1 MVKLTL
7 LLSIFLLVSC
17 GKDVSVSST
26 KLKNQSSL
34 SDGQA
39 ATPNAD
45 GLIKRG
51 TKDTITTNGS
61 TYNISI
67 YSSYQALEFVAAKP
81 LGTQVQVRFKGKTK
95 NGEMVLEVVQ

>member
-17 GKDVSVSST
+17 GKQVSISSK
-26 KLKNQSSL
+26 KLENNSAL
-34 SDGQA
+34 NDGQA
-39 ATPNAD
+39 ATPNTT
-45 GLIKRG
+45 GLIRRG
-51 TKDTITTNGS
+51 SKDTITTNGA

-81 LGTQVQVRFKGKTK
+81 LGTEIQVRFKGKTK